1 MNALVVEKSKTMRSV
16 LRRLL
21 SMRGFAVSEAAD
33 GRNALDVLHKLG
45 APEVVLVDWIP
56 CETDS
61 LEFISCLRKRD
72 AREALIIMLAAA
84 EPGIREVQSA
94 LIAGADDY
102 LMKPFTSKQ
111 IDEKLARAGLRFQLA
126 G

>member
-1 MNALVVEKSKTMRSV
+1 
-16 LRRLL
+16 
-21 SMRGFAVSEAAD
+21 
-33 GRNALDVLHKLG
+33 
-45 APEVVLVDWIP
+45 VLVDWIP
-56 CETDS
+56 RETDG
-61 LEFISCLRKRD
+61 LEFISCLRKKA
-72 AREALIIMLAAA
+72 AREALIIMLASA

-111 IDEKLARAGLRFQLA
+111 IDEKLARAGLRCQLA